1 LRRIRIEKLNPDV
14 SARIAAGE
22 VIESPASIVKELIEN
37 SLDAGA
43 TAIKVVLNQGG
54 KSKIVV
60 EDDGF
65 GILFNDLPLAVER
78 FATSKISD
86 VDDLC
91 RIGTFGF
98 RGEAL
103 GSIAAV
109 SRLEIRSKAREEQEG
124 GLLICT
130 AGKVELHRRINT
142 FPGTRVQVED
152 LFFNF
157 PARRKFLKSSQGETR
172 RVSSV
177 VRDYGVAFPDKV
189 FTLISEGRVIFS
201 TDGNIEGRTSL
212 DILNKIWPS
221 HCPIQRGRVDLDS
234 VKITAF
240 WQPLREG
247 TRVNLTV
254 FVNGRRVQDSVV
266 RAAISSFGQPASG
279 LWFVILDVPTEDL
292 DVNIHPAKAEVRFR
306 NSGEIYKAAGKLIEE
321 MLMRSKQV
329 FSIPL
334 SNPFI
339 VDKNGLAEKADDGEK
354 EQKWERNF
362 VENPEGRGSEREL
375 YVDSRESFLQFIDE
389 DKQHVR
395 FLGRLSSGYLLYE
408 SSTNFV
414 LLDPHASHERILF
427 EFFLGSIRDGSRQNI
442 YPELELPPSIS
453 EAAREWINI
462 LEEWGF
468 SFKEQEGV
476 LHLTGVPA
484 GVSEKNL
491 SPIGVLRLALDAAE
505 KTAGE
510 DLAEAFAEGLAS
522 EACKNAMKITKIIE
536 EKEALALWKELFAC
550 KSPQAC
556 PHGRPTHVVVTVE
569 DMERLFRRK

>member
-1 LRRIRIEKLNPDV
+1 MRRIEKLKPDV

-43 TAIKVVLNQGG
+43 TTIKIALNQGG

-60 EDDGF
+60 EDDGV

-86 VDDLC
+86 VDDLGH
-91 RIGTFGF
+91 IGTFGF

-109 SRLEIRSKAREEQEG
+109 SRLEIRSMAREEGEG

-177 VRDYGVAFPDKV
+177 VRDYAVAFPDKV
-189 FTLISEGRVIFS
+189 FTLMSEDRVIFS
-201 TDGNIEGRTSL
+201 TEGNTEERTSL
-212 DILNKIWPS
+212 DILDKIWPS
-221 HCPIQRGRVDLDS
+221 HCPIQQGKVDFAP

-266 RAAISSFGQPASG
+266 RAAISSFGQAASG
-279 LWFVILDVPTEDL
+279 LWFVIVEVPPEDL
-292 DVNIHPAKAEVRFR
+292 DVNIHPAKAEVRFK
-306 NSGEIYKAAGKLIEE
+306 NSGEIYKAASKLVED
-321 MLMRSKQV
+321 MLMGSKQM

-334 SNPFI
+334 RPSSEGRP
-339 VDKNGLAEKADDGEK
+339 VLAQTEDDGE
-354 EQKWERNF
+354 EPQKWERDLG
-362 VENPEGRGSEREL
+362 ENLGGNGPEEAQYADHGET
-375 YVDSRESFLQFIDE
+375 FLQFVDE
-389 DKQHVR
+389 DEQHVR

-408 SSTNFV
+408 YSTNFV

-427 EFFLGSIRDGSRQNI
+427 EFFLSRIRDGSRQNI

-453 EAAREWINI
+453 EVAREWVKI

-468 SFKEQEGV
+468 SFKEREGV
-476 LHLTGVPA
+476 LYLSGVPA
-484 GVSEKNL
+484 GISEKNL

-510 DLAEAFAEGLAS
+510 DLAEVFAEGLAS
-522 EACKNAMKITKIIE
+522 EACKGAIKITKIIE
-536 EKEALALWKELFAC
+536 EKEALALWNELFAC
-550 KSPQAC
+550 KKPQAC
-556 PHGRPTHVVVTVE
+556 PHGRPTHVVVTAE